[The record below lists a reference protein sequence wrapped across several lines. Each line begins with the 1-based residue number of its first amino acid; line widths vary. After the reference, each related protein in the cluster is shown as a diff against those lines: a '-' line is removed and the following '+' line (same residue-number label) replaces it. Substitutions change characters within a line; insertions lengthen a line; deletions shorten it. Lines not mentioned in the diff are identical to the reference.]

1 MVDPQNRCPRCG
13 STFHCGMHDA
23 APCHCTLPTLPTTT
37 LAALQAAYTGCLCG
51 PCLRAVAAGA
61 PVTGAGP

>member
-1 MVDPQNRCPRCG
+1 
-13 STFHCGMHDA
+13 MHDA

-61 PVTGAGP
+61 PGTGAGP